1 MIEIETEKVLDP
13 IYSNRNPA
21 RFKLSHF
28 IDETQAPFSFTPYK
42 QNKEHNAS
50 VVYIEM
56 LVTKG
61 NILP

>member
-1 MIEIETEKVLDP
+1 MKGYIFMNIMVIIFIVK
-13 IYSNRNPA
+13 
-21 RFKLSHF
+21 FKNQSVFPPPSPPHHV
-28 IDETQAPFSFTPYK
+28 FSTPYK